1 GVPCVAT
8 AAAWSRARVALQD
21 RDEQGDR
28 SRQAREAIRS
38 PRRSAARGA
47 GARWRIARGSRDCG
61 EGAAD
66 GTARRVRAA
75 QGAGT
80 VVHGGIGRA
89 RVQRGRGQV
98 ARGGSDEESEGGD
111 AMSEL
116 DVVVADARERLVRRA
131 RREGLETVGYRVVDS
146 PLGPLWVAVG
156 PRGLLNIHYG
166 AEPSPLELRRI
177 VRAYGP
183 GVLPDARRV
192 DDVARELD
200 QYWSGKRRA
209 FDITVDLSPLT
220 PFQRKVLAVTARVP
234 YGQLI
239 TYAKVAH
246 NAGNDRAYRAAAG
259 AIGDN
264 PIPIVVP
271 CHRVVASDGTLG
283 GYAGGLDAK
292 RRLLQLERGAVPPG
306 GWPPA
311 HLSRT

>member
-1 GVPCVAT
+1 
-8 AAAWSRARVALQD
+8 
-21 RDEQGDR
+21 
-28 SRQAREAIRS
+28 
-38 PRRSAARGA
+38 
-47 GARWRIARGSRDCG
+47 
-61 EGAAD
+61 
-66 GTARRVRAA
+66 
-75 QGAGT
+75 
-80 VVHGGIGRA
+80 
-89 RVQRGRGQV
+89 
-98 ARGGSDEESEGGD
+98 
-111 AMSEL
+111 MSEL
-116 DVVVADARERLVRRA
+116 GAIVIEARERLMQRA

-166 AEPSPLELRRI
+166 AEPSSIELRRI
-177 VRAYGP
+177 VRTYGP

-200 QYWSGKRRA
+200 QYFNGKRRD
-209 FDITVDLSPLT
+209 FDVAVDLSPLT

-234 YGQLI
+234 YGELI

-246 NAGNDRAYRAAAG
+246 KAGNDRAYRAAAG

-292 RRLLQLERGAVPPG
+292 RRLLKLERGVAVPPG

-311 HLSRT
+311 HLSRG

>member
-1 GVPCVAT
+1 
-8 AAAWSRARVALQD
+8 
-21 RDEQGDR
+21 
-28 SRQAREAIRS
+28 
-38 PRRSAARGA
+38 
-47 GARWRIARGSRDCG
+47 
-61 EGAAD
+61 
-66 GTARRVRAA
+66 
-75 QGAGT
+75 
-80 VVHGGIGRA
+80 
-89 RVQRGRGQV
+89 
-98 ARGGSDEESEGGD
+98 
-111 AMSEL
+111 
-116 DVVVADARERLVRRA
+116 
-131 RREGLETVGYRVVDS
+131 
-146 PLGPLWVAVG
+146 
-156 PRGLLNIHYG
+156 
-166 AEPSPLELRRI
+166 
-177 VRAYGP
+177 
-183 GVLPDARRV
+183 V

-200 QYWSGKRRA
+200 QYFSGKRRD
-209 FDITVDLSPLT
+209 FDLTVDLSPLT

-259 AIGDN
+259 AVGDN

>member
-1 GVPCVAT
+1 
-8 AAAWSRARVALQD
+8 
-21 RDEQGDR
+21 
-28 SRQAREAIRS
+28 
-38 PRRSAARGA
+38 
-47 GARWRIARGSRDCG
+47 
-61 EGAAD
+61 
-66 GTARRVRAA
+66 
-75 QGAGT
+75 
-80 VVHGGIGRA
+80 
-89 RVQRGRGQV
+89 
-98 ARGGSDEESEGGD
+98 
-111 AMSEL
+111 MSEL
-116 DVVVADARERLVRRA
+116 GPIVADARERLMARA
-131 RREGLETVGYRVVDS
+131 RREGLETVGYRIVDS

-200 QYWSGKRRA
+200 QYFNRKRRE
-209 FDITVDLSPLT
+209 FDVAIDLSPLT

-234 YGQLI
+234 YGELI

-246 NAGNDRAYRAAAG
+246 SAGNDRAYRAAAG

-292 RRLLQLERGAVPPG
+292 RRLLKLERGVDVPPG

-311 HLSRT
+311 RLSRT

>member
-1 GVPCVAT
+1 
-8 AAAWSRARVALQD
+8 
-21 RDEQGDR
+21 
-28 SRQAREAIRS
+28 
-38 PRRSAARGA
+38 
-47 GARWRIARGSRDCG
+47 
-61 EGAAD
+61 
-66 GTARRVRAA
+66 
-75 QGAGT
+75 
-80 VVHGGIGRA
+80 
-89 RVQRGRGQV
+89 
-98 ARGGSDEESEGGD
+98 
-111 AMSEL
+111 MSEL
-116 DVVVADARERLVRRA
+116 GVVVGEARERLVQRA
-131 RREGLETVGYRVVDS
+131 RREGLETVGYRIVDS
-146 PLGPLWVAVG
+146 PLGPLWIAVG

-200 QYWSGKRRA
+200 QYFNGKRRD
-209 FDITVDLSPLT
+209 FDIAVDLSPLT
-220 PFQRKVLAVTARVP
+220 PFQRKVLAVTADVP
-234 YGQLI
+234 YGELI

-292 RRLLQLERGAVPPG
+292 RRLLKLERGVAVPPG

-311 HLSRT
+311 HLSRS